1 MITTPDPSDEDLAAA
16 GREVDVIDT
25 GGWNVAPIDGV
36 HPLGW
41 LAGALIVFGLV
52 FQVIGTKYLIG
63 NYSWWHWV
71 ALVALGAAGLRPL
84 VLHRIRVV
92 LETIPR
98 FTGALAWGFAWFVF
112 LVQLFNVIT
121 RYGNR
126 IVERDILFGQT
137 TSVAWQSFGLIFILG
152 INFGVRSGVNPRI
165 DFWWA
170 DFSNKSKA
178 WLDFVLHVLL
188 LLPFIIMSIRIL
200 QPYAS
205 TSLGQKRTGSWPSG
219 WRVWNTWEESGDAD
233 QLAVG
238 PIKAMILVAFVLFG
252 LQICAEIIKT
262 GFGIMGRE
270 DLSDAHEHDSPLRV
284 E

>member
-1 MITTPDPSDEDLAAA
+1 MTVTQEADAEDAAA
-16 GREVDVIDT
+16 ADRGLDGVET
-25 GGWNVAPIDGV
+25 AGWNVAPIDGI
-36 HPLGW
+36 HPVGW
-41 LAGALIVFGLV
+41 VAGALVVLGLL
-52 FQVIGTKYLIG
+52 FQEIGTKYLIG

-71 ALVALGAAGLRPL
+71 ALLALAAASARPL
-84 VLHRIRVV
+84 VLHRIRVL
-92 LETIPR
+92 LEMIPR
-98 FTGALAWGFAWFVF
+98 FTGALAWGLAWVVF
-112 LVQLFNVIT
+112 LVQLFNVVT
-121 RYGNR
+121 RYSNR

-137 TSVAWQSFGLIFILG
+137 TSVAWQSFALIFIFG
-152 INFGVRSGVNPRI
+152 INFGVRARVNPRI

-170 DFSNKSKA
+170 DFSNKAKA

-205 TSLGQKRTGSWPSG
+205 TALGQKRDGTWPSG
-219 WRVWNTWEESGDAD
+219 WRVWNTWEESNDAD

-252 LQICAEIIKT
+252 LQICAEVIKT